1 MLVFSGCYQFSWCH
15 RRLLAETA
23 PCSGSSCGHQPLLGS
38 DPSPVPA
45 HSQAPTVL
53 PRPFLLRVTLH
64 SCLHTCP
71 PVPCSEPDSTLQPNS
86 LGGHEQDPARP
97 QQPQACHRPLS
108 SRLLPGCA
116 LPQHRP
122 WILKPFPAP
131 LWAALPVTA
140 SIREKWKWGIA
151 YLWPIFYSFFF
162 PFRWCM
168 YNAYLFG
175 GKTAGCRRSILVD
188 ILTYSEK
195 GKFSHANRYLGFFF
209 LIYWIYRRKFN
220 SPLATQVSSCTLDSW
235 AIFPR
240 ASLFRFLPSSVSSLM
255 VSWVSELLPFWW
267 CMGLFAP
274 ALC

>member
-1 MLVFSGCYQFSWCH
+1 MSKTQQGL
-15 RRLLAETA
+15 
-23 PCSGSSCGHQPLLGS
+23 SSPRPATGPFPPACCRAARSHSTDHGFWNHFQLHCEPHCPLL
-38 DPSPVPA
+38 PA
-45 HSQAPTVL
+45 LEKNGNEELLISG
-53 PRPFLLRVTLH
+53 PFF
-64 SCLHTCP
+64 
-71 PVPCSEPDSTLQPNS
+71 
-86 LGGHEQDPARP
+86 
-97 QQPQACHRPLS
+97 
-108 SRLLPGCA
+108 
-116 LPQHRP
+116 
-122 WILKPFPAP
+122 IL
-131 LWAALPVTA
+131 
-140 SIREKWKWGIA
+140 
-151 YLWPIFYSFFF
+151 FFF